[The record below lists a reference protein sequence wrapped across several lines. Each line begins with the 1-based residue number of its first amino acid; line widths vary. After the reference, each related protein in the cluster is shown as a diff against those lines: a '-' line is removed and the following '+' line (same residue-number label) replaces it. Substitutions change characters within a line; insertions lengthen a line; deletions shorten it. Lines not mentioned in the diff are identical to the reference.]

1 MEEEKERFMVLER
14 TGVAKIKKLNPPF
27 TCKFFQ
33 FADNKEQRKEVGC
46 FYFEKITIEQL
57 EIKIKEL
64 NADFI
69 HIYPFNPFGL
79 TK

>member
-1 MEEEKERFMVLER
+1 MEEEERFIFLER
-14 TGVAKIKKLNPPF
+14 TGVAKLKNLKPPL

-33 FADNKEQRKEVGC
+33 FANNEEQRKDVGC
-46 FYFEKITIEQL
+46 FYFEAITIEQL
-57 EIKIKEL
+57 ESKIKEL

-69 HIYPFNPFGL
+69 HIYAFNPFGL